1 MCGIVAYNGNKSCR
15 QLVLEGLTRLER
27 YEYDSAGFVCIDSR
41 HAHFSYHKEAGGVSP
56 IQRLGQ
62 EVNFDGTIGIAHLR
76 WTAHGVADANNAQ
89 PHFNCKKNITGALNG
104 TIEGG
109 DALRH
114 RLVDQGHELITT
126 TDAEAVIHLFGIL
139 LEQLGDH
146 KKALIE
152 LFKQTTGAYALVVLD
167 EAHPEKLMV
176 TRRHSPLSIGVGEG
190 EMIVV
195 SDVASLP
202 PEINRVI
209 FIPDNACACIY
220 KDSLDLYNAE
230 GRPIP
235 YYIQEIDSHDA
246 ALTRM
251 GKGHHLPKEIFE
263 QKRAIHRTIAFCKSI
278 GPCLD
283 DQIAQTLML
292 HRHHHASDYDESLWR
307 HMGLTTEKIQA
318 LTSINLIGAG
328 SSWHAAQIAAFFF
341 REIVN
346 IRTHVHMASEFCA
359 TSFFPEQDSLYFIVS
374 ESGET
379 KDTLAALRLANSYDQ
394 HTVAIT
400 NVASSTMVREAS
412 GFLPLQAGPEIAHT
426 STKAFSTQVATL
438 YWLAH
443 RIALDRGKIDAHT
456 LHEIEETLFVAA
468 EILEAVIDSNKFPII
483 QEFIPRYCTWD
494 RFVLLGRHIN
504 YPFALEAA
512 LKFREIAKVYAIGL
526 PVGEIEHESYALIA
540 HKVPTFLFSVLDDVG
555 YQRILGMAQAIK
567 ENGGN
572 LIVIAFEEQ
581 NELIRMADFSFV
593 IPRVTPLLAPLAMTG
608 LMQFLAFQ
616 LSHAKE
622 HPYFIRPHHA
632 HQPPIG

>member
-15 QLVLEGLTRLER
+15 QSVLEGLTRLDR
-27 YEYDSAGFVCIDSR
+27 YEYDSAGFACIDSR
-41 HAHFSYHKEAGGVSP
+41 HAHFSYHKEAGGFSP
-56 IQRLGQ
+56 LQRLGQ
-62 EVNFDGTIGIAHLR
+62 AINFDGIIGIAHIR
-76 WTAHGVADANNAQ
+76 WTSHGIADSNNAQ
-89 PHFNCKKNITGALNG
+89 PHFNCKKNIAGAMNG
-104 TIEGG
+104 TIEEA

-114 RLVDQGHELITT
+114 RLIEQGHELASS

-152 LFKQTTGAYALVVLD
+152 LFKQTTGAYALVVID
-167 EAHPEKLMV
+167 EAHPEKLMI
-176 TRRHSPLSIGVGEG
+176 TRRHSPLSIGIGDG
-190 EMIVV
+190 EMMVV
-195 SDVASLP
+195 SDIAALP
-202 PEINRVI
+202 SSINRVI
-209 FIPDNACACIY
+209 FLPDNACACVY

-235 YYIQEIDSHDA
+235 YYIQEIDTHET
-246 ALTRM
+246 ALTKS
-251 GKGHHLPKEIFE
+251 GNKNHLPKEIFE
-263 QKRAIHRTIAFCKSI
+263 QKRAIHRTIAFCKLI

-283 DQIAQTLML
+283 ERVAQTLML
-292 HRHHHASDYDESLWR
+292 HRNHNASEYDESLWR
-307 HMGLTTEKIQA
+307 HMGLTTEKIQD

-328 SSWHAAQIAAFFF
+328 SSWHAAHIAAFFF
-341 REIVN
+341 KEIVN
-346 IRTHVHMASEFCA
+346 IRTQVHMASEFCS
-359 TSFFPEQDSLYFIVS
+359 TPFFPEPNSLYFVIS

-379 KDTLAALRLANSYDQ
+379 QDTLAALRLANSYDQ

-412 GFLPLQAGPEIAHT
+412 GFLPMQAGPEIAHT

-443 RIALDRGKIDAHT
+443 RIALDRGKISAPHMHKTEDALLVT
-456 LHEIEETLFVAA
+456 A
-468 EILEAVIDSNKFPII
+468 EILEAVIDTNKFSII

-504 YPFALEAA
+504 YPLALEAA
-512 LKFREIAKVYAIGL
+512 LKLREIAKVYAIGL
-526 PVGEIEHESYALIA
+526 CAGEIEHESYVLVAN
-540 HKVPTFLFSVLDDVG
+540 KVPTFLFSVLDDVG
-555 YQRILGMAQAIK
+555 YQRILTTAQAIK
-567 ENGGN
+567 EHGGD
-572 LIVIAFEEQ
+572 LIAIAFEEQ
-581 NELIRMADFSFV
+581 TELIQMADFSFV
-593 IPRVTPLLAPLAMTG
+593 IPRVTSLLAPLAMTG

-622 HPYFIRPHHA
+622 HPYFIRPHRA